1 MAGNINDF
9 MNLVQQMNA
18 SGDPA
23 QFISK
28 RFGVNI
34 PNNINNSND
43 AIQFFLNNGRFT
55 QDQVNRAMSVPNN
68 IQSML
73 QKMFTGR

>member
-18 SGDPA
+18 SGNPA
-23 QFISK
+23 QFISR
-28 RFGVNI
+28 RFNVNI
-34 PNNINNSND
+34 PNNITDSNG
-43 AIQFFLNNGRFT
+43 AIQYFLNNGRFT